1 MSGTR
6 SFAVFMKCENCLL
19 PHEHRLSV
27 PIEEDAP
34 STIDE
39 LLESTA
45 LQSIPFKCRRCES
58 TIAKIVAVKQPEN
71 VDAA

>member
-6 SFAVFMKCENCLL
+6 SFTVFMKCENCLL
-19 PHEHRLSV
+19 PHEHKLSV
-27 PIEEDAP
+27 PIEEDTP

-39 LLESTA
+39 LLESAA
-45 LQSIPFKCRRCES
+45 LQHIPFKCRRCES
-58 TIAKIVAVKQPEN
+58 TIAKVVAVKQPEA